1 MLSSTLF
8 SGNVHL
14 KMELASCCSSDP
26 TLWRLPISLRTNA
39 SSLRHLQ
46 PTRTGRLIY
55 CDTPLLLTSSP
66 TKSLPLT
73 NATSQSDLPATL
85 RMRGPWACPCLECP
99 SSTHPHSHILD
110 LLQVLT
116 QKPPFGGPSLDT
128 LKCQHLIN
136 PDISRSP
143 SLPCSSP
150 SFITM
155 YLTHCMFYSA
165 LSFMVCVPH

>member
-1 MLSSTLF
+1 M
-8 SGNVHL
+8 
-14 KMELASCCSSDP
+14 
-26 TLWRLPISLRTNA
+26 SLRTNA

-73 NATSQSDLPATL
+73 NATSQSDLPATP

-110 LLQVLT
+110 SLQVLT

-136 PDISRSP
+136 PNISRSP

-150 SFITM
+150 SFTTM
-155 YLTHCMFYSA
+155 YLTHCMFHSA